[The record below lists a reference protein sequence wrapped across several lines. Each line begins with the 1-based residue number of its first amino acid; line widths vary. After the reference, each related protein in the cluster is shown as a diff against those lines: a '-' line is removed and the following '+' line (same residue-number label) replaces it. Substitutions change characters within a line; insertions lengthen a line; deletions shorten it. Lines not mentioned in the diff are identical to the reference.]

1 MKSLLNSSKII
12 ISLSQILAFPDQI
25 NFAHV
30 NFHKLRTQSFD
41 LNHTKFIFYSVS
53 ETEMEQRHINTIN
66 KNAKQLTRDLQI
78 TQEFMAIL
86 REKGKLSDEEIE
98 WYNLP
103 TNTSQRKSTEFQMKI
118 KKKGPEAFRYFIDA
132 LVQTKQL
139 HLARA
144 LNPTLAKHYENL
156 HFPANTPE
164 QEIGQPKLSE
174 IAVPNKSH
182 DQPTSIALPPIDTTC
197 ENTNKVAET
206 PSTAGHSS
214 GSHVP
219 AEKEAVDPQLS
230 VPVQNETASLQVYIG
245 FH

>member
-1 MKSLLNSSKII
+1 
-12 ISLSQILAFPDQI
+12 
-25 NFAHV
+25 
-30 NFHKLRTQSFD
+30 
-41 LNHTKFIFYSVS
+41 
-53 ETEMEQRHINTIN
+53 MEQRHINTIN
-66 KNAKQLTRDLQI
+66 KNAKLLTRDLQI

-118 KKKGPEAFRYFIDA
+118 KKKGPEAFRDLIDA

-139 HLARA
+139 HLARS
-144 LNPTLAKHYENL
+144 LDSTLAKQFETL

-174 IAVPNKSH
+174 IAVPNKSN
-182 DQPTSIALPPIDTTC
+182 DQPTSIALPSIDTTC

-206 PSTAGHSS
+206 PSVTVHSS

-219 AEKEAVDPQLS
+219 AEKEVVVHQLS
-230 VPVQNETASLQVYIG
+230 VPVQNETASFQVCIILSLKVLICK
-245 FH
+245 